1 MCHVSDS
8 FLGAIRTLAGD
19 GPVKQRLADAYSHH
33 LEGLR
38 EDEIPEPVAE
48 RFEALRRAMT
58 AVRAARGEDAV
69 QVSVRKMA
77 AADAARQ
84 ARLIVAIFAE
94 LVQTKSI
101 GSGDDSANSE
111 AARSPRPFT
120 AIEGGLKPPGFLARQ

>member
-19 GPVKQRLADAYSHH
+19 GPVKQRLVDAYSHH
-33 LEGLR
+33 LEGLHE
-38 EDEIPEPVAE
+38 EDIPEPVAE
-48 RFEALRRAMT
+48 RFNALRRALT
-58 AVRAARGEDAV
+58 AVRAAHGETSV

-84 ARLIVAIFAE
+84 ARLIVAMFAE
-94 LVQTKSI
+94 LVQVKPAEGQEAT
-101 GSGDDSANSE
+101 GSE

-120 AIEGGLKPPGFLARQ
+120 AIEGGLKPPGFVARQ